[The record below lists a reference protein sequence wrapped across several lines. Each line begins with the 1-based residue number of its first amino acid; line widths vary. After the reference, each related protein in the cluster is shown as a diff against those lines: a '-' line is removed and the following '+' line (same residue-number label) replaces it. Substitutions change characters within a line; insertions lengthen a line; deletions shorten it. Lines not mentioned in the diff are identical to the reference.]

1 MIKLSVCFVLCSVLW
16 SATCSAAKVDTIEVE
31 SSISAVNV
39 FYQGARVTR
48 NVSLNLST
56 GRHVLLVRGLPLD
69 IDPDL
74 IKVKTPSQLKIL
86 AVSHKVAM
94 PSQRLIANQLQVL
107 EDEKSAFEDEIEWLK
122 AKKEIFVEEEALL
135 TQNTE
140 LKKADGEKHTLGVRQ
155 AADFYRERLTEIAK
169 LKFDNTIAIREAQK
183 EIRQINANVNA
194 LLAGT
199 KIPQTELLIFVDASS
214 IVSGKLDVEYFTNAA
229 GWKPLYDFRFDAVNK
244 PLELVYNANVYQ
256 STGEDWNE
264 VELSLTEGL
273 PKQKAALP
281 EFDRWY
287 INRRTTSSVKAA
299 RSQDYQMGIGTLK
312 GTLLDSQ
319 TGEPLPFVNIVLQR
333 GGQQI
338 NGASTDFDGNYTI
351 RPIDSGVYDVVVSYV
366 GYNAK
371 KVDGV
376 RVSSD
381 KITFLDIELDAG
393 VRLEEFEV
401 VEYTVPLIE
410 KDGGSSGGSVSIN
423 GISRL
428 PRRSVSSS
436 DAQKVRG
443 ARSFIQHNLF
453 LDESPSISSPRISY
467 SVDYKYSV
475 PSNGEDRLLTI
486 KTEKVPVEFLYR
498 AIPKVDTDVYL
509 LARITDWG
517 NLQLLSGKSTI
528 YFQGAYSGESNIDA
542 ESVKDTLEIALGRD
556 ENILLERRLN
566 KELST
571 EQTFGSKVKKELHWE
586 IVVRSNKSHPI
597 MLELIDQ
604 LPLSND
610 RNIIVE
616 ALYIGE
622 AKNEKESGK
631 LTWELRLEP
640 NSSEQVEFSYELK
653 YPESALVYN

>member
-1 MIKLSVCFVLCSVLW
+1 MKKLSVCFVLCSMLW
-16 SATCSAAKVDTIEVE
+16 TATCSAAKVDTVEVE

-39 FYQGARVTR
+39 FYQGARITR
-48 NVSLNLST
+48 NVQLNLST
-56 GRHVLLVRGLPLD
+56 GRHALLVRGLPLD

-107 EDEKSAFEDEIEWLK
+107 EDEKLAFKDEIEWLK

-183 EIRQINANVNA
+183 EIRKINANVNA

-214 IVSGKLDVEYFTNAA
+214 IVSGQLDVEYFTNAA

-264 VELSLTEGL
+264 VDLSLTEGL
-273 PKQKAALP
+273 PKQKTALP

-287 INRRTTSSVKAA
+287 INRRPTSSVKAA
-299 RSQDYQMGIGTLK
+299 SSQDYQMGSGTLK
-312 GTLLDSQ
+312 GTLLDYQ

-333 GGQQI
+333 GDQQI
-338 NGASTDFDGNYTI
+338 NGAATDFDGNYTI

-371 KVDGV
+371 KVEGV
-376 RVSSD
+376 RISSG

-410 KDGGSSGGSVSIN
+410 KDGGSSGGLVSIN

-428 PRRSVSSS
+428 PGRSVSSS

-443 ARSFIQHNLF
+443 ARSFIQDNLF

-528 YFQGAYSGESNIDA
+528 YFQGAYSGESSIDA

-571 EQTFGSKVKKELHWE
+571 EHTFGSKVKKELHWE

-616 ALYIGE
+616 ALNIGE

-631 LTWELRLEP
+631 LTWELILEP
-640 NSSEQVEFSYELK
+640 NSSEQVDFSYELK

>member
-1 MIKLSVCFVLCSVLW
+1 
-16 SATCSAAKVDTIEVE
+16 
-31 SSISAVNV
+31 
-39 FYQGARVTR
+39 
-48 NVSLNLST
+48 
-56 GRHVLLVRGLPLD
+56 
-69 IDPDL
+69 
-74 IKVKTPSQLKIL
+74 
-86 AVSHKVAM
+86 
-94 PSQRLIANQLQVL
+94 
-107 EDEKSAFEDEIEWLK
+107 
-122 AKKEIFVEEEALL
+122 
-135 TQNTE
+135 
-140 LKKADGEKHTLGVRQ
+140 VRQ

-183 EIRQINANVNA
+183 EIRKINANVNA